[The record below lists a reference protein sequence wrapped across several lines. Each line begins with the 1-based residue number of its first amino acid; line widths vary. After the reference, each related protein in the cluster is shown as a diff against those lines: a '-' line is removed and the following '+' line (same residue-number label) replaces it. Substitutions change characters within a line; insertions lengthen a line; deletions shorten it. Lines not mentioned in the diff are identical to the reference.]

1 MLSYALLVT
10 AHPNL
15 CLFITHAGMLSTQEA
30 IYHGVPVVGIP
41 FIADQFSNIM
51 KLSTRGVG
59 IELVYDTLSKQSI
72 LDAVQTVLGN
82 HRQVLCHVTL
92 NFHKYLVILIFW

>member
-10 AHPNL
+10 AHPNI

-41 FIADQFSNIM
+41 FMGDQFSNII

-59 IELVYDTLSKQSI
+59 VELVYHTLSKQSI
-72 LDAVQTVLGN
+72 LNAVQTVLGN
-82 HRQVLCHVTL
+82 HR
-92 NFHKYLVILIFW
+92 

>member
-10 AHPNL
+10 AHPNV

-59 IELVYDTLSKQSI
+59 IELVYHTLSKQYI

-82 HRQVLCHVTL
+82 YR
-92 NFHKYLVILIFW
+92 

>member
-10 AHPNL
+10 AHPNV
-15 CLFITHAGMLSTQEA
+15 CLFITHAGILSTHEA

-41 FIADQFSNIM
+41 FIGDQFSNIF
-51 KLSTRGVG
+51 KLSTRGAGV
-59 IELVYDTLSKQSI
+59 ELVYRTLSKQSI

-82 HRQVLCHVTL
+82 HR
-92 NFHKYLVILIFW
+92 

>member
-1 MLSYALLVT
+1 MLSYGLLVT
-10 AHPNL
+10 AHPNV
-15 CLFITHAGMLSTQEA
+15 CLFITHAGMLSTHEA

-41 FIADQFSNIM
+41 FLADQSSNIM

-59 IELVYDTLSKQSI
+59 VELAYHTLSKQSI

-82 HRQVLCHVTL
+82 HR
-92 NFHKYLVILIFW
+92 

>member
-1 MLSYALLVT
+1 MLSYALIVT
-10 AHPNL
+10 AHPNVY
-15 CLFITHAGMLSTQEA
+15 LFITHAGIHSTQEA

-41 FIADQFSNIM
+41 FLADQFSNIM

-59 IELVYDTLSKQSI
+59 VELVYNTLSKQAI

-82 HRQVLCHVTL
+82 HR
-92 NFHKYLVILIFW
+92 

>member
-10 AHPNL
+10 AHPNV

-51 KLSTRGVG
+51 KLSISGVG
-59 IELVYDTLSKQSI
+59 IELVYHTLSKQYI

-82 HRQVLCHVTL
+82 YR
-92 NFHKYLVILIFW
+92 

>member
-10 AHPNL
+10 AHPNV

-30 IYHGVPVVGIP
+30 IYRGVPVVGIS
-41 FIADQFSNIM
+41 FYADQFYNIM

-59 IELVYDTLSKQSI
+59 IELVYHTLSKQSI

-82 HRQVLCHVTL
+82 HR
-92 NFHKYLVILIFW
+92 

>member
-10 AHPNL
+10 AHPNV

-30 IYHGVPVVGIP
+30 IYRGVPVVGIS
-41 FIADQFSNIM
+41 FYADQFYNIM

-59 IELVYDTLSKQSI
+59 RELVYHTLSKQSI

-82 HRQVLCHVTL
+82 HR
-92 NFHKYLVILIFW
+92 

>member
-10 AHPNL
+10 AHPNV

-30 IYHGVPVVGIP
+30 VYHGVPVVGIP
-41 FIADQFSNIM
+41 FMADQFSNVL
-51 KLSTRGVG
+51 KLSTRGAGV
-59 IELVYDTLSKQSI
+59 ELVYHTLSKQSI

-82 HRQVLCHVTL
+82 HR
-92 NFHKYLVILIFW
+92 

>member
-10 AHPNL
+10 AHPNV

-30 IYHGVPVVGIP
+30 IYHGVPVVGIS
-41 FIADQFSNIM
+41 FYADQFYNIM

-59 IELVYDTLSKQSI
+59 IELVYHTLSKQSI
-72 LDAVQTVLGN
+72 LDAVKTVLGN
-82 HRQVLCHVTL
+82 HR
-92 NFHKYLVILIFW
+92 